1 MANNFNTANTE
12 GIDFNTTYT
21 SYIQSN
27 AVSATNSPDNPGPPV
42 SVGTTVKGTNDSDY
56 VFVLASSAI
65 ALGDVVLISPAYA
78 AASITTTTATAGK
91 GSLVGVA
98 ANVAIASGAYGWVQ
112 RAGTCSTGIRVVG
125 ATAPFVTLA
134 ATATPG
140 VLDDVVTTGTVNIT
154 GVVITVTSAAATAAT
169 AGILNYPVV
178 GSVN

>member
-112 RAGTCSTGIRVVG
+112 RAGT
-125 ATAPFVTLA
+125 
-134 ATATPG
+134 
-140 VLDDVVTTGTVNIT
+140 
-154 GVVITVTSAAATAAT
+154 
-169 AGILNYPVV
+169 
-178 GSVN
+178 